1 MNSHLLNEYLAK
13 KGCIPEDLYE
23 HHAVFLDEGNIL
35 SADDKSSWLYKDFLF
50 VDPEGKETKLTPH
63 DVILKKR
70 YQYSLDNCES
80 AIFIP
85 LFKLSGE
92 FTGFSIRKIGGSTKH
107 DSWFVPGH
115 KKIDLLFN
123 LITSSEHAVA

>member
-1 MNSHLLNEYLAK
+1 MNSQLLNEYLAK
-13 KGCIPEDLYE
+13 KGFIPEDLYE
-23 HHAVFLDEGNIL
+23 HHAVFLDAGNIL
-35 SADDKSSWLYKDFLF
+35 SVDDKSSWLYKDFLF

-92 FTGFSIRKIGGSTKH
+92 FTGFSIRKIGGSGWIH
-107 DSWFVPGH
+107 GCIIDIDYYNHFVPGCQAFGEES
-115 KKIDLLFN
+115 L
-123 LITSSEHAVA
+123 